1 MFQMQEEPRRRYD
14 RLSMVGYGEHVP
26 EIGRCRGTLIA
37 TRLVAWMV
45 WEMKFESDSLPKSP
59 KKGWKYTMIEAKR
72 AVNALSRRVKEI
84 LSAFH

>member
-1 MFQMQEEPRRRYD
+1 
-14 RLSMVGYGEHVP
+14 
-26 EIGRCRGTLIA
+26 
-37 TRLVAWMV
+37 MV